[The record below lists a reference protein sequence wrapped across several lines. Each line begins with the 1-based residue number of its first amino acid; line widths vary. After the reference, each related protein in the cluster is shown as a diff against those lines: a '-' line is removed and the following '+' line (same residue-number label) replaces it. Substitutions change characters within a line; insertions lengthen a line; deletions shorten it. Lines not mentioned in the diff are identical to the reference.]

1 MKFGLNENNLE
12 QINSVFREFSDIEET
27 IIFGSRAKGN
37 FRKGS
42 DIDLT
47 LKGKNLNS
55 NLLNLI
61 YLKLDDLYLPY
72 FLDLSIYNKIS
83 CKDLLDYID
92 RAGVRIY
99 KREFSTEDLKL

>member
-1 MKFGLNENNLE
+1 MKFGLKENSME
-12 QINSVFREFSDIEET
+12 QINSVFREFSEIEET

-47 LKGKNLNS
+47 FKGKNLTS

-61 YLKLDDLYLPY
+61 NLKLDDLYLPY
-72 FLDLSIYNKIS
+72 ILDLSIYNKIS
-83 CKDLLDYID
+83 SKELIDHID
-92 RAGVRIY
+92 RAGIRIY
-99 KREFSTEDLKL
+99 KKEFSSKI